1 MRCKFYKCVTEQL
14 DILFKSEFG
23 DVENNRGIKLLRDI
37 ALKKADLILNK
48 DFSRYDKAEILVN
61 IEKDYKELIKENSKE
76 FVTENIFKMYR
87 GFEELVFNIS
97 KTDGSLSIEEL
108 EKKTIYEFYRYK
120 ELLTEE
126 IRKNKTN
133 KA

>member
-1 MRCKFYKCVTEQL
+1 
-14 DILFKSEFG
+14 
-23 DVENNRGIKLLRDI
+23 
-37 ALKKADLILNK
+37 
-48 DFSRYDKAEILVN
+48 
-61 IEKDYKELIKENSKE
+61 
-76 FVTENIFKMYR
+76 MYR